1 MSRSGR
7 EWAGGSGMVGVKVG
21 VGGSEWVW
29 GFGAPSLQEGVGV
42 GGWEG
47 GSDGAWAG

>member
-1 MSRSGR
+1 
-7 EWAGGSGMVGVKVG
+7 MVGVKVG